1 MATRDTRFHDAR
13 PFILWPSLLG
23 LGMVAI
29 IAGVNVANGDVVRAL
44 VLTAILGWP
53 FALGMLALVLRGGTE
68 VRRWFV
74 LLAALGA
81 AAVAVPTVFGG
92 IGWWFGVIAIAYAWA
107 WWSMR
112 PVS

>member
-29 IAGVNVANGDVVRAL
+29 IAWVNVANGDIERAL
-44 VLTAILGWP
+44 ALAVIFGWP
-53 FALGMLALVLRGGTE
+53 FALGMLALVVRGGTE

-81 AAVAVPTVFGG
+81 AAVAVPTVFSG
-92 IGWWFGVIAIAYAWA
+92 IGWWFGAIAIAYGWA